1 MRHYSARNVI
11 ERCFGLLK
19 MRWAI
24 LRTYSYF
31 PIKTQFRIITA
42 CCLLHN
48 LIQREMPM
56 DLDDD
61 ENEEMNP
68 PPLATELG
76 DEMIDVV
83 KASDQWSEWR
93 TALATQ
99 MFNERQASRGM
110 DDTGTTSSRK
120 KGKPRR
126 FWNHREEVFL
136 ITTMKDVIA
145 SNPRWKLDNNQFRAG
160 FYNECE
166 KKILSDFPGTDLRAS
181 PHIDSK
187 IKFWRKQYNALQDML
202 NMSGFGWNDEQKM
215 VLVDSDDI
223 WQNYVRRVPDAK
235 GMRNRPFPFYEDWL
249 ILFGKDRATGELAED
264 PADAVAAMEKED
276 ANATTEEGEQ
286 SPVEQF
292 SMNMGDTDYSMS
304 TAGNV
309 PNRADSAKT
318 GKKRARPTEGIPTEL
333 SEMAKNLGS
342 FIENTNT
349 TMVEIAHRIGYS
361 HDLSQQ
367 RRLVNAELLK
377 LPMSNTQR
385 LMAASMIVKDEDK
398 VDLFFSLDEND
409 KMEWFRAG
417 FYNECEKKILS
428 AFPGTDLRASP
439 HIDSKIKFWRKQYN
453 ALQDMLNMSGFG
465 WNDEQKMVLVDSDDV
480 WQNYVRRVPDA
491 KGMRNRPFPFY
502 EDWLI
507 LFGKDR
513 ATGELAEDPADAV
526 AAMEKEDANATTEEG
541 EQSPVEQ
548 FSMNMGDTDY
558 SMSTAGNVPNR
569 ADSVKTG
576 KKRARPTEG
585 IPTELSEMAKNLG
598 SFIENTNTTMVE
610 IAHRI
615 GYSHDLSQQR
625 RLVNAELL
633 KLPMSNTQRL
643 MAASMIVKDEDKV
656 DLFFSLDE
664 NDKME
669 WVSLLLEGHI

>member
-1 MRHYSARNVI
+1 MDNNYATKKRRKDLIEEFVALQHVVSSINYACAMYIVILYAAFKKKEIRLQLPRSPHPYGKQIDHLNRLVNDSDINCHDQLRMNKRTFMLLCGLVGSVGLSDSKYVVLEEQVAMFFNVIAHHTKNRKIKFNFMRSGQTVSKHFNNVLKAVLRLHGLLLKKPEPITANCTDDRWSCFQNCLGALDGTYVKVLAPAIDKPRVLRDAISRPNGLKVPTGHYYLVDAGYTNGEGFLAPYRGQRYHLSTWREGGAPTTPQEFFNMRHSSARNVI

-19 MRWAI
+19 IRWAI

-68 PPLATELG
+68 PPPVTELG

-83 KASDQWSEWR
+83 EASDQWSEWR

-99 MFNERQASRGM
+99 MFNEWQASRGM

-126 FWNHREEVFL
+126 FWNHHEEVFL

-166 KKILSDFPGTDLRAS
+166 KKILS
-181 PHIDSK
+181 
-187 IKFWRKQYNALQDML
+187 
-202 NMSGFGWNDEQKM
+202 
-215 VLVDSDDI
+215 
-223 WQNYVRRVPDAK
+223 
-235 GMRNRPFPFYEDWL
+235 
-249 ILFGKDRATGELAED
+249 
-264 PADAVAAMEKED
+264 
-276 ANATTEEGEQ
+276 
-286 SPVEQF
+286 
-292 SMNMGDTDYSMS
+292 
-304 TAGNV
+304 
-309 PNRADSAKT
+309 
-318 GKKRARPTEGIPTEL
+318 
-333 SEMAKNLGS
+333 
-342 FIENTNT
+342 
-349 TMVEIAHRIGYS
+349 
-361 HDLSQQ
+361 
-367 RRLVNAELLK
+367 
-377 LPMSNTQR
+377 
-385 LMAASMIVKDEDK
+385 
-398 VDLFFSLDEND
+398 
-409 KMEWFRAG
+409 
-417 FYNECEKKILS
+417 

-453 ALQDMLNMSGFG
+453 DLQDMLNMSGFG

-558 SMSTAGNVPNR
+558 SMSIA
-569 ADSVKTG
+569 K
-576 KKRARPTEG
+576 
-585 IPTELSEMAKNLG
+585 MAKNLG

-625 RLVNAELL
+625 RLVNVELQ

>member
-1 MRHYSARNVI
+1 MEPFRGLKFFQFHREWCSRLDQRGYFGILLLSLESVGIKECDYFFTHVALALTHQSSSSKRKRQQKLFFFFRFPISYSKLSPKALLLLQIFNLVGVAVSKHFNNVLKAVLRFHGLLLKKPEPITANCTDDRWSCFQNCLGALDGTYVKVLAPVIDKPRYRTRKGEIATNVLGVCSQDMQFIYVLPGWEGSASDSRVLRDAVSRPNGLKVPTGHYYLVDAGYTNGEGFLAPYRGQCYHLSTWREGGAPTTPQEFFNMRHSSARNVI

-99 MFNERQASRGM
+99 MFNEWQASRGM

-120 KGKPRR
+120 KAKPRR

-145 SNPRWKLDNNQFRAG
+145 SNPRWKLDNNQ
-160 FYNECE
+160 
-166 KKILSDFPGTDLRAS
+166 
-181 PHIDSK
+181 
-187 IKFWRKQYNALQDML
+187 
-202 NMSGFGWNDEQKM
+202 
-215 VLVDSDDI
+215 
-223 WQNYVRRVPDAK
+223 
-235 GMRNRPFPFYEDWL
+235 
-249 ILFGKDRATGELAED
+249 
-264 PADAVAAMEKED
+264 
-276 ANATTEEGEQ
+276 
-286 SPVEQF
+286 
-292 SMNMGDTDYSMS
+292 
-304 TAGNV
+304 
-309 PNRADSAKT
+309 
-318 GKKRARPTEGIPTEL
+318 
-333 SEMAKNLGS
+333 
-342 FIENTNT
+342 
-349 TMVEIAHRIGYS
+349 
-361 HDLSQQ
+361 
-367 RRLVNAELLK
+367 
-377 LPMSNTQR
+377 
-385 LMAASMIVKDEDK
+385 
-398 VDLFFSLDEND
+398 
-409 KMEWFRAG
+409 FRAG

-569 ADSVKTG
+569 ADSAKTG

-610 IAHRI
+610 VAHRI